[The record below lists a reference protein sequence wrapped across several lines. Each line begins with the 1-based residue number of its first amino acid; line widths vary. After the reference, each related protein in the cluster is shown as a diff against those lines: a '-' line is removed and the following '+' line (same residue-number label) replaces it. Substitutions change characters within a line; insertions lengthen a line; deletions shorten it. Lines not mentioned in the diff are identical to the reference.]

1 MAACRG
7 RHCDNRIAAA
17 LPEGFPLQVVVNYA
31 SSSGAA
37 EDVAAEIKSLG
48 GDAICVGAN
57 SGNKDDMERC
67 ALFLSMSGWGQPGR
81 VTAVVHIK
89 QSVAQHTAL
98 LSLFCMHLN
107 YMQGIG

>member
-1 MAACRG
+1 M
-7 RHCDNRIAAA
+7 
-17 LPEGFPLQVVVNYA
+17 NYA

-37 EDVAAEIKSLG
+37 EDVASEIKSLG

-67 ALFLSMSGWGQPGR
+67 ALLLSMTGWGQPGQ

-89 QSVAQHTAL
+89 QKVTQHTAL
-98 LSLFCMHLN
+98 LLLFCMH
-107 YMQGIG
+107 